1 MVRVD
6 PDVRVPSGVRSGSLD
21 EKVLEEIRFQQ
32 EVVDKDT
39 DSPLYLI
46 RQKELE
52 ISGRVL
58 AARSQAEKIVADA
71 RKKAQAILR
80 DAEAEAERQV
90 KKHTEE
96 VIAAAEREAAEIR
109 ARIPEDAAA
118 LRASLEPNIGEA
130 VEFVVR
136 AVTSV

>member
-1 MVRVD
+1 M
-6 PDVRVPSGVRSGSLD
+6 D

-39 DSPLYLI
+39 ESPLYLI

-58 AARSQAEKIVADA
+58 AARSQAEKIIADA

-80 DAEAEAERQV
+80 DAEAEADRDV
-90 KKHTEE
+90 KEYTEKVLAE
-96 VIAAAEREAAEIR
+96 AEREAHEIR
-109 ARIPEDAAA
+109 ARIPQETAA
-118 LRASLEPNIGEA
+118 LRKKLEPKIEEA
-130 VEFVVR
+130 VDFVAR
-136 AVTSV
+136 TVTTV

>member
-1 MVRVD
+1 M
-6 PDVRVPSGVRSGSLD
+6 D

-32 EVVDKDT
+32 EVADKDT
-39 DSPLYLI
+39 ESPLYLI

-80 DAEAEAERQV
+80 DAEAEAERKV
-90 KKHTEE
+90 KEHTEK
-96 VIAAAEREAAEIR
+96 VLAAAEQEAAAIR
-109 ARIPEDAAA
+109 ASIPEQAAG
-118 LRASLEPNIGEA
+118 LRAQLEPKLEEA
-130 VEFVVR
+130 VEFVVK
-136 AVTSV
+136 AVTTA

>member
-1 MVRVD
+1 M
-6 PDVRVPSGVRSGSLD
+6 D

-39 DSPLYLI
+39 ESPLYLI

-58 AARSQAEKIVADA
+58 AARSQAEKIVAEA

-80 DAEAEAERQV
+80 DAEAEADRQV

-96 VIAAAEREAAEIR
+96 VIAQAEQEAADIR
-109 ARIPEDAAA
+109 ASIPEQAAA
-118 LRASLEPNIGEA
+118 LRAQLEPKLEEA
-130 VEFVVR
+130 VGFVIE
-136 AVTSV
+136 AVTTA

>member
-1 MVRVD
+1 VRVAG
-6 PDVRVPSGVRSGSLD
+6 GVRSGSVD

-39 DSPLYLI
+39 ESPLYLI

-80 DAEAEAERQV
+80 DAEAEADRQV
-90 KKHTEE
+90 KRHTEE
-96 VIAAAEREAAEIR
+96 VLAAAEREAAEIR
-109 ARIPEDAAA
+109 ASIPEQTAA
-118 LRASLEPNIGEA
+118 LKAKLEPKIDEA

>member
-1 MVRVD
+1 M
-6 PDVRVPSGVRSGSLD
+6 D

-32 EVVDKDT
+32 EAADKDT

-80 DAEAEAERQV
+80 DAEAEAERKV
-90 KKHTEE
+90 REHTEE
-96 VIAAAEREAAEIR
+96 VLAAAEQEAASIR
-109 ARIPEDAAA
+109 AGIPEQVAS
-118 LRASLEPNIGEA
+118 LRAQLEPRLEEA
-130 VEFVVR
+130 VEFVVK
-136 AVTSV
+136 AVTTA